1 MNTLVSCK
9 EQYVL
14 AYACF
19 FSYDLKYLHD
29 MWSFVDSNSLCRN
42 PIVYK
47 SHYYTSVL
55 RMGAMVKA
63 TKQRENQVKVK
74 RQQLLEL
81 SKNTFVTYI
90 LAL

>member
-1 MNTLVSCK
+1 VSCK
-9 EQYVL
+9 EQYVPT
-14 AYACF
+14 YACF

-29 MWSFVDSNSLCRN
+29 IWSFVDSNGLCHN

-55 RMGAMVKA
+55 RMGAMVKP